1 MVTFQPPFRWNL
13 RVRESLGGLLDGPRA
28 PAYPEFLD
36 DLLPCAVRC
45 LALSHNG
52 DLCFIGRSPES
63 LFDLLSGLLLD
74 TPWVDRLR
82 LVQFS
87 MRNLDLRTVRRRLPG
102 AVDSLHAYF
111 RLLGIGPEELIAA
124 AHPFVFID
132 LVSSGRTLGHLL
144 SALHTWTTAEALD
157 WQAVQAKLRI
167 VGITWKARPSPHT
180 WRWHEHTDWV
190 GLLQRGAIKNVAIP
204 GRLWTY
210 LGDEQEKVTESF
222 SPWRWATGE
231 LSRPNYHAAH
241 LAALRLAVD
250 LFDSG
255 RTRPQRERFVGLLSQ
270 ERAMRFPWFRALV
283 HQVIPSGTRFR
294 K

>member
-1 MVTFQPPFRWNL
+1 M
-13 RVRESLGGLLDGPRA
+13 
-28 PAYPEFLD
+28 AY
-36 DLLPCAVRC
+36 
-45 LALSHNG
+45 NG

-63 LFDLLSGLLLD
+63 LFDLLSGLLFD
-74 TPWVDRLR
+74 TLWADRMR

-87 MRNLDLRTVRRRLPG
+87 MHSDLRSVRSLPG

-111 RLLGIGPEELIAA
+111 RLLGIGPEDLIAA
-124 AHPFVFID
+124 AHPIVFID
-132 LVSSGRTLGHLL
+132 LVHSGRTLGHLL
-144 SALHTWTTAEALD
+144 SVIRDWTTAEALD

-167 VGITWKARPSPHT
+167 VGITWRARPSPKA
-180 WRWHEHTDWV
+180 WRWHEHAEWV
-190 GLLQRGAIKNVAIP
+190 GLLNHGAIKNVAIP
-204 GRLWTY
+204 GRLWRY
-210 LGDEQEKVTESF
+210 LGDDQDKVTESF

-231 LSRPNYHAAH
+231 LSRPNYHETH

-255 RTRPQRERFVGLLSQ
+255 RTRGGRERFVGLLSQ

-294 K
+294 R